1 MAQVAVTINGR
12 SYTVTC
18 ENGKEDH
25 VARLADYL
33 NGKVVELIKGL
44 GQAGDTRLLV
54 LAGLQLADELSDSLL
69 ELNALRGNGPVA
81 GDQAVLS
88 SRIETA
94 ASRIE
99 AIVARLERP

>member
-33 NGKVVELIKGL
+33 NGKVGELTKGL
-44 GQAGDTRLLV
+44 GQVGDTRLLV
-54 LAGLQLADELSDSLL
+54 MAGLLIADELSESLV
-69 ELNALRGNGPVA
+69 ELNVQRGVGPA
-81 GDQAVLS
+81 PGDPGVLS

-94 ASRIE
+94 ASKIE